1 MSIEDMTFT
10 SALNEAISAAF
21 PAGPRKKR
29 GQPKTESG
37 LVLAAKKLGISKVY
51 LNLLLNGDRPPPRD
65 ELIVRIAKLIGIETA
80 QIKLWLVLAAR
91 DRYKVGEAWTLW
103 NELLLERKAK

>member
-1 MSIEDMTFT
+1 MYPPASKRATFKLHRYSNAT
-10 SALNEAISAAF
+10 PKHRISGSF
-21 PAGPRKKR
+21 SRNGPVRMERKK
-29 GQPKTESG
+29 P
-37 LVLAAKKLGISKVY
+37 II
-51 LNLLLNGDRPPPRD
+51 PR
-65 ELIVRIAKLIGIETA
+65 IETA